1 MALLTLLPLSLEEL
15 GAERAAEPESRH
27 GRIET
32 QRRMFGA
39 PMTDWLARFDP
50 ATAAA
55 SARSAAEVRAT
66 TAEERFARAKARIAL
81 GRDEDARA
89 DLVACVAEVGDE
101 ARIEVAYLDIRGR
114 GGVEAAHAELEDVL
128 ARSAPGTATEARA
141 LHVLGL
147 ARGKLRRTALAT
159 DALLRAADGYRARS
173 DSAAL
178 AQVQDT
184 LGSLFA
190 SQGRLDFAVAHYA
203 ASIVGKLKSG
213 DVAGMAITLGN
224 LGRLHLRAGRFGE
237 ALDCFRLDL
246 DLAQSL
252 GDERGIARMH
262 EDIGRAHIGLERW
275 DDARVELEAALA
287 LAEPRGYDDI
297 VFFARHDLAL
307 TSLARNAVAAAHEH
321 LEQAEAAL
329 HGPRDEFLDAMLT
342 AARGRV
348 LAAEGSVDALLL
360 LEDACARFARLELPD
375 HEVPA
380 RVALAE
386 ARLAC
391 GERLAAEHDLRRAL
405 DLARIDG
412 YARWLPQVRESMAR
426 LEVVESAVDE
436 RGRLASPGGKPV
448 GSDGYLL
455 LARLGQGQFGE
466 VWRAYDPLRGQ
477 VVALKRFALER
488 VYSADKRAAVLASAR
503 TELAAA
509 SRLRH
514 PGIARVFAFGVDGA
528 DSAYVVQEFVD
539 GPVLRARMSAATP
552 DSPGRVLQ
560 TIGRIARALQTLHE
574 AGVVHRDLKPE
585 NVLLRR
591 PGDLPVLIDFGL
603 AISPA
608 GVLDPALVAGTIA
621 YMAPEQAAGK
631 RVGGEADLY
640 ALGVILYEWWAGR
653 RPLTFDAATLDE
665 KLDALARVIPVP
677 IADLRPDLGAECT
690 ELVDALLEKDPAERP
705 PVDEVAAHCE
715 EWANKLLGRA

>member
-1 MALLTLLPLSLEEL
+1 
-15 GAERAAEPESRH
+15 
-27 GRIET
+27 
-32 QRRMFGA
+32 
-39 PMTDWLARFDP
+39 MTDWLARFDP
-50 ATAAA
+50 AAAAA
-55 SARSAAEVRAT
+55 SAHSSANAPAT
-66 TAEERFARAKARIAL
+66 TADELFARAKARIAL
-81 GRDEDARA
+81 GRDEEARA
-89 DLVACVAEVGDE
+89 DLSACVALIGDE
-101 ARIEVAYLDIRGR
+101 AKIEIAYLDIRGR
-114 GGVEAAHAELEDVL
+114 GGVEDANSDLEEVL
-128 ARSAPGTATEARA
+128 ARASHGGAIEARA

-159 DALLRAADGYRARS
+159 DALLRAADRYRARS
-173 DSAAL
+173 DSASL

-190 SQGRLDFAVAHYA
+190 AQGRLDFAAAHYA
-203 ASIVGKLKSG
+203 ASMVGKLKSG
-213 DVAGMAITLGN
+213 DVAGIAITLGN
-224 LGRLHLRAGRFGE
+224 LGRLHLRAGRFSEG
-237 ALDCFRLDL
+237 LDCFRLDL

-252 GDERGIARMH
+252 GDERGVARMH
-262 EDIGRAHIGLERW
+262 EDIGRAHMGLEQW
-275 DDARVELEAALA
+275 NDARLELGLA
-287 LAEPRGYDDI
+287 LDIADTRGYRDL

-307 TSLARNAVAAAHEH
+307 TCLAQSEITAARDH
-321 LEQAEAAL
+321 LVHAEASL
-329 HGPRDEFLDAMLT
+329 VEPRDAFLDAMLDS
-342 AARGRV
+342 ARGRV
-348 LAAEGSVDALLL
+348 FAADGSDDAFPL
-360 LEDACARFARLELPD
+360 LEKACERFGRLELPD

-386 ARLAC
+386 ARLAR
-391 GERLAAEHDLRRAL
+391 GERLAAERDLRRAL

-436 RGRLASPGGKPV
+436 KGRLSAPGGKPV

-455 LARLGQGQFGE
+455 LARLGKGGFGE
-466 VWRAYDPLRGQ
+466 VWRAYDPQRAQ

-488 VYSADKRAAVLASAR
+488 LYSAEKRSTVLASAR
-503 TELAAA
+503 AELAAA

-539 GPVLRARMSAATP
+539 GPGLRARMTAATP
-552 DSPGRVLQ
+552 DSPGRVLE

-585 NVLLRR
+585 NILLRR
-591 PGDLPVLIDFGL
+591 PGELPVLIDFGL

-608 GVLDPALVAGTIA
+608 GVLDPTLVAGTIA

-631 RVGGEADLY
+631 KVGGQADLY

-653 RPLTFDAATLDE
+653 RPLMFDGATFDDR
-665 KLDALARVIPVP
+665 LDALERAMPVP
-677 IADLRPDLGAECT
+677 IAELRPDLGAECT

-705 PVDEVAAHCE
+705 LVDDVAGHCE
-715 EWANKLLGRA
+715 EWARKLLGRA